1 MGFNTPFLYILT
13 FKPSRRFHRQC
24 LHTLTLKNHSFKT
37 VTTLGCNCS
46 SSSYIMSQD
55 EREEYY
61 RRKAIE
67 IQKGIVNYK
76 SCSTMTSESFIWT
89 YRTTSVDVISV
100 ITTTVPVT
108 NGAMKDILLKNR
120 EIKR

>member
-1 MGFNTPFLYILT
+1 VLIAAPIASTGQLLHL
-13 FKPSRRFHRQC
+13 RR
-24 LHTLTLKNHSFKT
+24 
-37 VTTLGCNCS
+37 
-46 SSSYIMSQD
+46 MSIE

-61 RRKAIE
+61 RQKAIE
-67 IQKGIVNYK
+67 IQKGIVNFK
-76 SCSTMTSESFIWT
+76 SSTTMTSESFIWT

-108 NGAMKDILLKNR
+108 NGGMKDILMKNR

>member
-1 MGFNTPFLYILT
+1 
-13 FKPSRRFHRQC
+13 
-24 LHTLTLKNHSFKT
+24 
-37 VTTLGCNCS
+37 
-46 SSSYIMSQD
+46 MSQD